1 MDASSSLDVQ
11 TPLLE
16 NMVVGVPPV
25 FEGLTKQLGKIVEQP
40 LLGSKTK
47 FPAAFFAFARKDVS
61 GNRKP
66 QAIAHRGYKAK
77 FPENTMGAFKGAVE
91 VGADGLETDIH
102 LTKDGV
108 VVLSHDKDLKRCF
121 GREEKVIDCDYETIS
136 KLRTLKEP
144 HEAMPRLAD
153 LLEYLA
159 QPGLEDIW
167 VMLDIK
173 LDNNADDVM
182 RLIGDTI
189 RSVQPS
195 PSRPWHSRIVLG
207 CWAAKYL
214 PLCSRYLPGFPISH
228 IGFSTLIASYFFTVP
243 NVSFNMAQA
252 ILMTPW
258 GRLFIQKAQGNGRPV
273 YAWTVNE
280 ESRMRWDIRHGLDG
294 VITDDPKLFLE
305 VRRSWHEDTK
315 DGVSVMAWLDVLRVN
330 LFCVVYTV
338 LFQFMFGFQGKS
350 LVHMRSAE
358 DEEII
363 TLQAGQCGNS
373 VGQQFWQQLCQEHGI
388 NRDGNLEDF
397 ATEGG
402 DRKDV
407 FFYQSDDTRYIP
419 RAILLDLEPR
429 VLNSIQASAYKNIYN
444 PENFYIHKDGT
455 GAGNNWG
462 MGYSMGEQVHED
474 ILDMIDREADGSD
487 SLEGFM
493 MLHSIAGGTGSGL
506 GSYMLERLNDRFP
519 KKLIQT
525 YSVFPNTQDGDI
537 VVQPYNSLLSMR
549 RLTQNA
555 DSVVVLDNGALS
567 KIAADRLHVMNP
579 SFEQTNQLVS
589 TVMSASTTTLR
600 YPGYMHNDL
609 VGIVASLIPTPRCHF
624 LMTSY
629 TPFSG
634 ENVEQAKTVRKT
646 TVLDVMRRLLQPK
659 NRMVSTNPTKKS
671 CYMSILNI
679 IQGEADPSDVHKSLM
694 RIRERRLA
702 TFIPWGPASIQVAL
716 TKKSP
721 YVTSS
726 HRVSG
731 LMLANHTGIA
741 TLFKRIVAQYSTLRK
756 RNAFLESYKREVP
769 FKDGLGEFDEAKEV
783 VLGLIAEYEEAE
795 DADYLTKESPPP
807 MDEVE
812 DKRVG

>member
-1 MDASSSLDVQ
+1 
-11 TPLLE
+11 
-16 NMVVGVPPV
+16 MVIGVPPV
-25 FEGLTKQLGKIVEQP
+25 FEGLTRELGKIVEQP
-40 LLGSKTK
+40 LLGPKAK
-47 FPAAFFAFARKDVS
+47 FPPATFGFARKDVS
-61 GNRKP
+61 GRRKP

-77 FPENTMGAFKGAVE
+77 FAENTLGAFKGAVE
-91 VGADGLETDIH
+91 VGADGLETDLH
-102 LTKDGV
+102 LTRDGV

-121 GREEKVIDCDYETIS
+121 GRDEKIIDCDYEFIS

-144 HEAMPRLAD
+144 HEPMPRLSD
-153 LLEYLA
+153 LLEYMA
-159 QPGLEDIW
+159 QPGLENIW
-167 VMLDIK
+167 VLLDIK
-173 LDNNADDVM
+173 LDNDADDVM

-189 RSVQPS
+189 GSVPPL
-195 PSRPWHSRIVLG
+195 PSRPWQSRIVLG

-214 PLCSRYLPGFPISH
+214 PLCSRYLPGFPVSH
-228 IGFSTLIASYFFTVP
+228 IGFSTLVASHFFAVP
-243 NVSFNMAQA
+243 NVSFNMAHA
-252 ILMTPW
+252 VMMPW
-258 GRLFIQKAQGNGRPV
+258 DRLFIRKAQSDGRPV
-273 YAWTVNE
+273 YAWTVNKE
-280 ESRMRWDIRHGLDG
+280 CHMRWDIRHGLDG
-294 VITDDPKLFLE
+294 VVTDDPKLFVQ
-305 VRRSWHEDTK
+305 VRDSWHEGVK
-315 DGVSVMAWLDVLRVN
+315 DGVSVTAWLDVLRVN
-330 LFCVVYTV
+330 FFCLIYTF
-338 LFQFMFGFQGKS
+338 LFQLKFGFQDK
-350 LVHMRSAE
+350 
-358 DEEII
+358 EII

-388 NRDGNLEDF
+388 NKDGNLEDF

-429 VLNSIQASAYKNIYN
+429 VLHSIQASPYKNIYN

-555 DSVVVLDNGALS
+555 DSVVVLDNGALTR
-567 KIAADRLHVMNP
+567 IAADRLHVMNP

-783 VLGLIAEYEEAE
+783 VQGLIAEYEEAE
-795 DADYLTKESPPP
+795 DADYLTKETAPT
-807 MDEVE
+807 DEAE
-812 DKRVG
+812 DKRAG

>member
-1 MDASSSLDVQ
+1 MESDSAFDVQ
-11 TPLLE
+11 TPIIE

-25 FEGLTKQLGKIVEQP
+25 FEGLTKQLDKLVEQP
-40 LLGSKTK
+40 LLGPRTS
-47 FPAAFFAFARKDVS
+47 FPAATSTFARKDVS
-61 GNRKP
+61 GNRRP

-77 FPENTMGAFKGAVE
+77 FPENTMGAFRGAVD
-91 VGADGLETDIH
+91 VGAEGLETDIH

-121 GREEKVIDCDYETIS
+121 GREEKIIDCDYEFLS
-136 KLRTLKEP
+136 KLRTLKAP
-144 HEAMPRLAD
+144 HESLPRLAD

-159 QPGLEDIW
+159 QPGLEEIW

-182 RLIGDTI
+182 RLIGETI
-189 RSVQPS
+189 QSVPPS
-195 PSRPWHSRIVLG
+195 PSRPWRSRIVLG

-214 PLCSRYLPGFPISH
+214 PLCSQYLPGFPVSH

-243 NVSFNMAQA
+243 NVSFNLNQA
-252 ILMTPW
+252 VLMTPW
-258 GRLFIQKAQGNGRPV
+258 GRLFIRKAQREQRPV
-273 YAWTVNE
+273 
-280 ESRMRWDIRHGLDG
+280 
-294 VITDDPKLFLE
+294 
-305 VRRSWHEDTK
+305 
-315 DGVSVMAWLDVLRVN
+315 
-330 LFCVVYTV
+330 
-338 LFQFMFGFQGKS
+338 
-350 LVHMRSAE
+350 
-358 DEEII
+358 EII

-388 NRDGNLEDF
+388 NQDGNLEDF

-679 IQGEADPSDVHKSLM
+679 IQGEADPSDVYKSLM

-756 RNAFLESYKREVP
+756 RNAFLESYKREAP

-783 VLGLIAEYEEAE
+783 VQGLIEEYEEAE
-795 DADYLTKESPPP
+795 GADYLTKGTVPTE
-807 MDEVE
+807 EAE
-812 DKRVG
+812 DKRVVG